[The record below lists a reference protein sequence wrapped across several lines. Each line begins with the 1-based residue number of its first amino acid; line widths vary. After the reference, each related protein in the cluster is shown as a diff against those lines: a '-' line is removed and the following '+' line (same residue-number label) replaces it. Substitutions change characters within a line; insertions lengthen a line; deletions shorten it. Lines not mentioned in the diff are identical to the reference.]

1 MDTSEYMPM
10 FLAEAQEHLQEL
22 NLAVVALEDDPTNQD
37 TVDGIFR
44 IAHSL
49 KGMSATMG
57 FSAIA
62 ELTHVMEDVFEVL
75 RQRADGL
82 HRDAITTVLACLD
95 GLQGAVDS
103 IEQNGSENLDPAA
116 LIEQLRALI
125 RERTPDQELERAGG
139 AIIPD
144 PDVVAAVRADGGR
157 ILYVKVTL
165 DPEVMMPAVRAHMV
179 FAALNVHGEMIGS
192 VPTPDAIENFE
203 GHEIEAWIVTEHEE
217 SELAKTATR
226 VSDVAAADVS
236 ELTSDDPAQVTPALS
251 AAATVEPAAEQSAPA
266 VAQPAAA
273 AQPPAA
279 AQPAAGTGP
288 APTETPAPA
297 AAAEPAAT
305 ASAADAKQAATGGA
319 GHSAAR
325 TVRVD
330 AERLDTLM
338 HLMGEL
344 VIHRTAVE
352 AYTANINSP
361 ELQHA
366 VQNLTRSSQS
376 LQSMVMQVRMIPVD
390 VVFMRFPRLVRD
402 LSNKLEKD
410 IELELV
416 GRETELDRTVVDSLG
431 DPLVHLVRNSLD
443 HGIESPDVR
452 EAAGKPRTGTLTIA
466 ARHAG
471 GSVVIEVR
479 DDGRGVDPQA
489 VARKAV
495 ERGLIDEETARH
507 IDTKQA
513 IELLFAPGFS
523 TAEVTSDI
531 SGRGVGMD
539 AVRTKIRE
547 LGGEVL
553 MESVPGQGT
562 SAQIRL
568 PLTLAIV
575 SALQVDVSG
584 APFAIPIDRVERTL
598 RLGEHTVRQIAGRR
612 VLSLEDGV
620 IPLLEGARTFGRAA
634 TDEHDLVVI
643 VRGEDKRIG
652 LTVDELVG
660 QRELVTRPLPAVVSD
675 GQPISGGA
683 VLADGQI
690 ALIVDC
696 DALATG
702 LSGHAVGRAAGA
714 ESSDASASEL
724 AVTR

>member
-1 MDTSEYMPM
+1 
-10 FLAEAQEHLQEL
+10 
-22 NLAVVALEDDPTNQD
+22 
-37 TVDGIFR
+37 
-44 IAHSL
+44 
-49 KGMSATMG
+49 
-57 FSAIA
+57 
-62 ELTHVMEDVFEVL
+62 
-75 RQRADGL
+75 
-82 HRDAITTVLACLD
+82 VLACLD
-95 GLQGAVDS
+95 GLQAAVDS
-103 IEQNGSENLDPAA
+103 IEQNGSENLDPAP

-125 RERTPDQELERAGG
+125 RDRTPDQALERAGG

-144 PDVVAAVRADGGR
+144 PAVVAAVRAQGGR

-179 FAALNVHGEMIGS
+179 FAALNAHGETIGS

-203 GHEIEAWIVTEHEE
+203 GYEIEAWIVSEHEE
-217 SELAKTATR
+217 VELAKTATR
-226 VSDVAAADVS
+226 VSDVASADVS
-236 ELTSDDPAQVTPALS
+236 ELL
-251 AAATVEPAAEQSAPA
+251 AE
-266 VAQPAAA
+266 VVV
-273 AQPPAA
+273 
-279 AQPAAGTGP
+279 
-288 APTETPAPA
+288 PAPA
-297 AAAEPAAT
+297 AAAASTETQAEGEPEALAPGDTQAPVEASAPAEVPGSDAAT
-305 ASAADAKQAATGGA
+305 SAAKQASAGA

-352 AYTANINSP
+352 AYTASINSP

-402 LSNKLEKD
+402 LSNKLDKD
-410 IELELV
+410 IELDLV
-416 GRETELDRTVVDSLG
+416 GRDTELDRTVVDSLG

-443 HGIESPDVR
+443 HGIEPPDVR

-479 DDGRGVDPQA
+479 DDGRGVDPEA

-495 ERGLIDEETARH
+495 ERGLIDAETAKH

-553 MESVPGQGT
+553 MDSIPGQGT

-584 APFAIPIDRVERTL
+584 ASFAIPLDRVERTL

-620 IPLLEGARTFGRAA
+620 IPLLEGAATFGRAA
-634 TDEHDLVVI
+634 TGEHDLVVI
-643 VRGEDKRIG
+643 VRGGDKRIG

-660 QRELVTRPLPAVVSD
+660 QRELVTRPLPPIVSE

-702 LSGHAVGRAAGA
+702 LSAHANRSPGSETTEPGASTLAA
-714 ESSDASASEL
+714 
-724 AVTR
+724 TR

>member
-22 NLAVVALEDDPTNQD
+22 NIAVVALEDDPANQE

-57 FSAIA
+57 FAAIA
-62 ELTHVMEDVFEVL
+62 ELTHVMEDVFELL
-75 RQRADGL
+75 RQRTGGL
-82 HRDAITTVLACLD
+82 SGEAITTVLACLD
-95 GLQGAVDS
+95 ALQESVES
-103 IEQNGSENLDPAA
+103 IESDGKENLDPAP
-116 LIEQLRALI
+116 LISKLRALI
-125 RERTPDQELERAGG
+125 RDRTPDQAVERAGG
-139 AIIPD
+139 AVVPD
-144 PDVVAAVRADGGR
+144 QAAVTAARESGGR
-157 ILYVKVTL
+157 ILHVNVKL

-179 FAALNVHGEMIGS
+179 FAALNDYGEMLGS
-192 VPTPDAIENFE
+192 IPSPDAVENFE
-203 GHEIEAWIVTEHEE
+203 GHEVDAWLVSDILEDDV
-217 SELAKTATR
+217 AAAARR
-226 VSDVAAADVS
+226 VSDVASVEVS
-236 ELTSDDPAQVTPALS
+236 EMQPD
-251 AAATVEPAAEQSAPA
+251 EPAPIRPLSPEPEPDEADAVSAPVGDPGA
-266 VAQPAAA
+266 PKAAA
-273 AQPPAA
+273 A
-279 AQPAAGTGP
+279 GGHTG
-288 APTETPAPA
+288 
-297 AAAEPAAT
+297 
-305 ASAADAKQAATGGA
+305 
-319 GHSAAR
+319 AR

-352 AYTANINSP
+352 AYTANISSP

-402 LSNKLEKD
+402 LSTKLGKD
-410 IELELV
+410 IELDLV
-416 GRETELDRTVVDSLG
+416 GRDTELDRTVVDSLG

-443 HGIESPDVR
+443 HGIEPPDVR
-452 EAAGKPRTGTLTIA
+452 IAAGKTRTGTLTIG

-479 DDGRGVDPQA
+479 DNGRGIDPQF
-489 VARKAV
+489 VANKAV
-495 ERGLIDEETARH
+495 ERGLIDAETAKH
-507 IDTKQA
+507 VDMKGA

-523 TAEVTSDI
+523 TAETTSDI

-539 AVRTKIRE
+539 AVRAKIRE

-553 MESVPGQGT
+553 MDSVLGQGT

-575 SALQVDVSG
+575 SALQVDVAG

-598 RLGEHTVRQIAGRR
+598 RLGEHTVRSIAGRR

-620 IPLLEGARTFGRAA
+620 IPLLEGAATFGRRS
-634 TDEHDLVVI
+634 TSVHDLVVI
-643 VRGEDKRIG
+643 VRGGDKRIG

-660 QRELVTRPLPAVVSD
+660 QRELVTRPLPPIVSE

-690 ALIVDC
+690 SLIVDC
-696 DALATG
+696 DALAVG
-702 LSGHAVGRAAGA
+702 LSQPPAAPVRNGSGDHDPA
-714 ESSDASASEL
+714 GSPL
-724 AVTR
+724 AVA

>member
-22 NLAVVALEDDPTNQD
+22 NLAVVALEDDPTNQE

-62 ELTHVMEDVFEVL
+62 ELTHVMEDVFEIL
-75 RQRADGL
+75 RQREGGL
-82 HRDAITTVLACLD
+82 HREAITSVLACLD

-103 IEQNGSENLDPAA
+103 IEQNGSENLDPAP

-144 PDVVAAVRADGGR
+144 PIVVAAVRAEGGR

-179 FAALNVHGEMIGS
+179 FAALNGHGEMIGS

-203 GHEIEAWIVTEHEE
+203 GYEIEAWIVSEHEE
-217 SELAKTATR
+217 AELAKTATR
-226 VSDVAAADVS
+226 VSDVASADVS
-236 ELTSDDPAQVTPALS
+236 ELAEEKPEASTTAATAADPDAELEPETSAGENTPA
-251 AAATVEPAAEQSAPA
+251 AVEAPVATDA
-266 VAQPAAA
+266 
-273 AQPPAA
+273 
-279 AQPAAGTGP
+279 
-288 APTETPAPA
+288 APA
-297 AAAEPAAT
+297 ATSAAT
-305 ASAADAKQAATGGA
+305 QASAGA

-410 IELELV
+410 IELDLV

-443 HGIESPDVR
+443 HGIEPPDVR

-479 DDGRGVDPQA
+479 DDGRGVDPEA

-495 ERGLIDEETARH
+495 ERGLIDAEAAKH
-507 IDTKQA
+507 IDAKQA

-584 APFAIPIDRVERTL
+584 APFAIPLDRVERTL

-620 IPLLEGARTFGRAA
+620 IPLLEGAATFGRAA

-643 VRGEDKRIG
+643 VRGGDKRIG

-660 QRELVTRPLPAVVSD
+660 QRELVTRPLPPVVSD

-702 LSGHAVGRAAGA
+702 LSGHLNRAPGAETTDAGA
-714 ESSDASASEL
+714 AAL

>member
-22 NLAVVALEDDPTNQD
+22 NLAVVALEDDPTNQE

-62 ELTHVMEDVFEVL
+62 ELTHVMEDVFEIL
-75 RQRADGL
+75 RQREGGL
-82 HRDAITTVLACLD
+82 HREAITTVLACLD

-103 IEQNGSENLDPAA
+103 IEQNGSENLDPAP

-125 RERTPDQELERAGG
+125 RDRTPDQALERAGG

-144 PDVVAAVRADGGR
+144 PTVVAAVRAQGGR

-179 FAALNVHGEMIGS
+179 FAALNAHGETIGS

-203 GHEIEAWIVTEHEE
+203 GYEIEAWIVSEHEE
-217 SELAKTATR
+217 AELAKTATR
-226 VSDVAAADVS
+226 VSDVASADVS
-236 ELTSDDPAQVTPALS
+236 ELPADAVA
-251 AAATVEPAAEQSAPA
+251 VAPA
-266 VAQPAAA
+266 VPAETEAGANVEPETSAA
-273 AQPPAA
+273 TDSQ
-279 AQPAAGTGP
+279 
-288 APTETPAPA
+288 APVEVAPA
-297 AAAEPAAT
+297 DPVAGGAAT
-305 ASAADAKQAATGGA
+305 SAATQASAGG

-402 LSNKLEKD
+402 LSNKLDKD
-410 IELELV
+410 IELDLV

-443 HGIESPDVR
+443 HGIEPPDVR

-479 DDGRGVDPQA
+479 DDGRGVDPEA

-495 ERGLIDEETARH
+495 ERGLIDAETAKH

-553 MESVPGQGT
+553 MDSIPGQGT

-584 APFAIPIDRVERTL
+584 APFAIPLDRVERTL

-620 IPLLEGARTFGRAA
+620 IPLLEGAATFGRAA
-634 TDEHDLVVI
+634 TGEHDLVVI
-643 VRGEDKRIG
+643 VRGGDKRIG

-660 QRELVTRPLPAVVSD
+660 QRELVTRPLPPVVSD

-702 LSGHAVGRAAGA
+702 LSAHANRGPGN
-714 ESSDASASEL
+714 ETTDPGASAL
-724 AVTR
+724 AASR

>member
-22 NLAVVALEDDPTNQD
+22 NLAVVALEDDPSNQE

-49 KGMSATMG
+49 KCMSATMG

-62 ELTHVMEDVFEVL
+62 ELTHVMEDVFELL
-75 RQRADGL
+75 RQRAGGL
-82 HRDAITTVLACLD
+82 HEEAITTVLACLD
-95 GLQGAVDS
+95 ALQGAVDS
-103 IEQNGSENLDPAA
+103 IEQNGSENLDPKP
-116 LIEQLRALI
+116 LIEQLRELI
-125 RERTPDQELERAGG
+125 RDRTPEQEVERAGG
-139 AIIPD
+139 VQIPD
-144 PDVVAAVRADGGR
+144 PVVVAAVREAGGR

-165 DPEVMMPAVRAHMV
+165 DSEVMMPAVRAHMV
-179 FAALNVHGEMIGS
+179 FAALNSHGETIGS
-192 VPTPDAIENFE
+192 VPTPDGIENFE
-203 GHEIEAWIVTEHEE
+203 GFEIEAWVVSEHEE
-217 SELAKTATR
+217 VELAKSATR
-226 VSDVAAADVS
+226 VSDVASVDVS
-236 ELTSDDPAQVTPALS
+236 EM
-251 AAATVEPAAEQSAPA
+251 VEDQPRSAPA
-266 VAQPAAA
+266 DSDDADAPHGLSSATEATDDTPAEVAVPDAATPQQPK
-273 AQPPAA
+273 
-279 AQPAAGTGP
+279 AAG
-288 APTETPAPA
+288 
-297 AAAEPAAT
+297 
-305 ASAADAKQAATGGA
+305 ASPSG

-352 AYTANINSP
+352 AYTASINSP

-402 LSNKLEKD
+402 LSTKLGKD
-410 IELELV
+410 IELDLV

-443 HGIESPDVR
+443 HGIEPPDVR
-452 EAAGKPRTGTLTIA
+452 VAAGKPRTGTLTIA

-479 DDGRGVDPQA
+479 DDGRGIDPEA
-489 VARKAV
+489 IARKAV
-495 ERGLIDEETARH
+495 ERGLIDAEAAKH
-507 IDTKQA
+507 IDTKGA

-553 MESVPGQGT
+553 MDSVPGQGS

-575 SALQVDVSG
+575 SALQVDVAG

-620 IPLLEGARTFGRAA
+620 IPLLEGAETFGRTAS
-634 TDEHDLVVI
+634 DEHDLGVI
-643 VRGEDKRIG
+643 VRGQDKRIG

-660 QRELVTRPLPAVVSD
+660 QRELVTRPLPAIVSE
-675 GQPISGGA
+675 GQPVSGGA

-696 DALATG
+696 DALAAG
-702 LSGHAVGRAAGA
+702 LGAQAGNRPA
-714 ESSDASASEL
+714 TADASESGSSQL
-724 AVTR
+724 AVAR

>member
-22 NLAVVALEDDPTNQD
+22 NLAVVALEDDPANQE

-62 ELTHVMEDVFEVL
+62 ELTHVMEDVFELL
-75 RQRADGL
+75 RQRAGGL
-82 HRDAITTVLACLD
+82 QKDAITTVLACLD
-95 GLQGAVDS
+95 ALQGAVDS
-103 IEQNGSENLDPAA
+103 IERSGSEDLDPKP
-116 LIEQLRALI
+116 LIEQLRELI
-125 RERTPDQELERAGG
+125 RDRTPDQEVERAGG
-139 AIIPD
+139 ILIPD
-144 PDVVAAVRADGGR
+144 PTVVAAVREAGGR
-157 ILYVKVTL
+157 ILHVRVTL
-165 DPEVMMPAVRAHMV
+165 DADVQMPAVRAHMV
-179 FAALNVHGEMIGS
+179 FAALNNHGETIGS
-192 VPTPDAIENFE
+192 IPTPDGIENFE
-203 GHEIEAWIVTEHEE
+203 GHTIEAWIVSDHEE
-217 SELAKTATR
+217 SELARAATR
-226 VSDVAAADVS
+226 VSDVASADVG
-236 ELTSDDPAQVTPALS
+236 ELALDAKPTEVSDVPASSVPAG
-251 AAATVEPAAEQSAPA
+251 TDEHQSAPEA
-266 VAQPAAA
+266 VVVAEPDSDPSQPQAAKAAA
-273 AQPPAA
+273 A
-279 AQPAAGTGP
+279 AGL
-288 APTETPAPA
+288 
-297 AAAEPAAT
+297 
-305 ASAADAKQAATGGA
+305 SA

-352 AYTANINSP
+352 AYTASIASP

-402 LSNKLEKD
+402 LSTKLGKD
-410 IELELV
+410 IELDLV

-443 HGIESPDVR
+443 HGIESPEER
-452 EAAGKPRTGTLTIA
+452 AAAGKPRTGTLTIA

-495 ERGLIDEETARH
+495 ERGLIDAEAAKH
-507 IDTKQA
+507 IDTKGA
-513 IELLFAPGFS
+513 IELLFTAGFS

-553 MESVPGQGT
+553 MDSVPGQGT

-575 SALQVDVSG
+575 SALQVDVAG

-620 IPLLEGARTFGRAA
+620 IPLLEGSTTFGRRAD
-634 TDEHDLVVI
+634 DEHDLVVI
-643 VRGEDKRIG
+643 VRGQDKRIG

-660 QRELVTRPLPAVVSD
+660 QRELVTRPLPTVVSE
-675 GQPISGGA
+675 GQPVSGGA

-696 DALATG
+696 DALAAGIGSQPT
-702 LSGHAVGRAAGA
+702 ARASTADTTKAG
-714 ESSDASASEL
+714 DAAL
-724 AVTR
+724 AAAR

>member
-22 NLAVVALEDDPTNQD
+22 NLAVVALEDDPANQE

-62 ELTHVMEDVFEVL
+62 ELTHVMEDVFELL
-75 RQRADGL
+75 RQRAGGL
-82 HRDAITTVLACLD
+82 QKDAITTVLACLD
-95 GLQGAVDS
+95 ALQGAVDS
-103 IEQNGSENLDPAA
+103 IERSGSENLDPKP
-116 LIEQLRALI
+116 LIEQLRELI
-125 RERTPDQELERAGG
+125 RDRTPEQEVERAGG
-139 AIIPD
+139 VLVPD
-144 PDVVAAVRADGGR
+144 PVVVAAVREAGGR
-157 ILYVKVTL
+157 ILHVQVTL
-165 DPEVMMPAVRAHMV
+165 DADVQMPAVRAHMV
-179 FAALNVHGEMIGS
+179 FAALNNHGETIGS
-192 VPTPDAIENFE
+192 IPTPDAIENFE
-203 GHEIEAWIVTEHEE
+203 GHEIEAWIVSTVEE
-217 SELAKTATR
+217 AELAKAATR
-226 VSDVAAADVS
+226 VSDVASVDVGELAEDAEPVELFDSVASSVPAGTDEHPSAAKDAEPVAD
-236 ELTSDDPAQVTPALS
+236 SDADPAQP
-251 AAATVEPAAEQSAPA
+251 
-266 VAQPAAA
+266 
-273 AQPPAA
+273 
-279 AQPAAGTGP
+279 
-288 APTETPAPA
+288 
-297 AAAEPAAT
+297 
-305 ASAADAKQAATGGA
+305 QAAKAGAGLAA

-352 AYTANINSP
+352 AYTASINSP

-402 LSNKLEKD
+402 LSTKLGKD
-410 IELELV
+410 IELDLV

-443 HGIESPDVR
+443 HGIESPEERV
-452 EAAGKPRTGTLTIA
+452 AAGKPRTGTLTIA

-495 ERGLIDEETARH
+495 ERGLIDAEAAKH
-507 IDTKQA
+507 IDTKGA
-513 IELLFAPGFS
+513 VELLFTAGFS

-553 MESVPGQGT
+553 MDSVPGQGT

-575 SALQVDVSG
+575 SALQVDVAG

-620 IPLLEGARTFGRAA
+620 IPLLEGATIFGRKA
-634 TDEHDLVVI
+634 EGQHDLVVI
-643 VRGEDKRIG
+643 VRGHDKRIG

-660 QRELVTRPLPAVVSD
+660 QRELVTRPLPTIVSE
-675 GQPISGGA
+675 GQPVSGGA

-696 DALATG
+696 DALAAGLGGQSQGRGGAADTG
-702 LSGHAVGRAAGA
+702 GR
-714 ESSDASASEL
+714 SDAAL
-724 AVTR
+724 AAAR

>member
-22 NLAVVALEDDPTNQD
+22 NLAVVALEDDPSNQD

-57 FSAIA
+57 FAAIA
-62 ELTHVMEDVFEVL
+62 ELTHVMEDVFELL
-75 RQRADGL
+75 RQRAGGL
-82 HRDAITTVLACLD
+82 HREAITTVLACID
-95 GLQGAVDS
+95 ALQAAVDS
-103 IEQNGSENLDPAA
+103 IEADGKENLDPEP

-125 RERTPDQELERAGG
+125 RDRTPEQAVERAGG
-139 AIIPD
+139 AEIPD
-144 PDVVAAVRADGGR
+144 PAAVAAVREAGGR
-157 ILYVKVTL
+157 ILHVHVRL

-179 FAALNVHGEMIGS
+179 FAALGDHGEAIGS
-192 VPTPDAIENFE
+192 IPAPDAIENFA
-203 GHEIEAWIVTEHEE
+203 GHELDAWIVTDHDER
-217 SELAKTATR
+217 ELARSASR
-226 VSDVAAADVS
+226 VSDVAEVDVNELVSDSEPQQSTPLSSARPADAELEASVAAQEAPVS
-236 ELTSDDPAQVTPALS
+236 GP
-251 AAATVEPAAEQSAPA
+251 APA
-266 VAQPAAA
+266 RTG
-273 AQPPAA
+273 
-279 AQPAAGTGP
+279 PAAG
-288 APTETPAPA
+288 
-297 AAAEPAAT
+297 
-305 ASAADAKQAATGGA
+305 
-319 GHSAAR
+319 GHAAAR

-352 AYTANINSP
+352 AYTASINSP

-402 LSNKLEKD
+402 LSTKLGKD
-410 IELELV
+410 IELELI

-443 HGIESPDVR
+443 HGIEPPEVR
-452 EAAGKPRTGTLTIA
+452 VAAGKPRTGTLTIA

-479 DDGRGVDPQA
+479 DDGRGVDPEA

-495 ERGLIDEETARH
+495 ERGLIDAEAARH
-507 IDTKQA
+507 IDTKGA

-575 SALQVDVSG
+575 SALQVDVAG

-598 RLGEHTVRQIAGRR
+598 RLGEHPVRQVAGRR

-620 IPLLEGARTFGRAA
+620 LPLLEGATTFGRPAIA
-634 TDEHDLVVI
+634 EHDLVVI
-643 VRGEDKRIG
+643 VRGGDKRIG

-660 QRELVTRPLPAVVSD
+660 QRELVTRPLPQVVSE
-675 GQPISGGA
+675 GQPVSGGA

-696 DALATG
+696 DALASG
-702 LSGHAVGRAAGA
+702 LAQASTKNDQELVRA
-714 ESSDASASEL
+714 
-724 AVTR
+724 

>member
-75 RQRADGL
+75 RQREGGL
-82 HRDAITTVLACLD
+82 HREAITTVLACLD
-95 GLQGAVDS
+95 GLQAAVES

-125 RERTPDQELERAGG
+125 RDRTPEQALERAGG

-144 PDVVAAVRADGGR
+144 PDVVAAVRAAGGR

-165 DPEVMMPAVRAHMV
+165 DPEVLMPAVRAHMV
-179 FAALNVHGEMIGS
+179 FAALTSHGEMIGS
-192 VPTPDAIENFE
+192 IPTPEAIENFE
-203 GHEIEAWIVTEHEE
+203 GYEIEAWIVSEHEE
-217 SELAKTATR
+217 AELAKTATR
-226 VSDVAAADVS
+226 VSDVAGADVS
-236 ELTSDDPAQVTPALS
+236 EL
-251 AAATVEPAAEQSAPA
+251 AAEE
-266 VAQPAAA
+266 QPAAA
-273 AQPPAA
+273 ETDPTSVAVPVTVEAATAAANEEAAPAAPVTAETAAPTESTAAAAA
-279 AQPAAGTGP
+279 AQ
-288 APTETPAPA
+288 
-297 AAAEPAAT
+297 
-305 ASAADAKQAATGGA
+305 QAATGA

-352 AYTANINSP
+352 AYTANISSP

-402 LSNKLEKD
+402 LSNKLGKD
-410 IELELV
+410 IELDLV

-443 HGIESPDVR
+443 HGIEPPDVR

-479 DDGRGVDPQA
+479 DDGRGVDPEA

-495 ERGLIDEETARH
+495 ERGLIDAETAKH

-553 MESVPGQGT
+553 MDSVPGQGT

-598 RLGEHTVRQIAGRR
+598 RIGEHTVRQIAGRR

-620 IPLLEGARTFGRAA
+620 IPLLEGSTTFGRAA

-643 VRGEDKRIG
+643 VRGDDKRIG

-660 QRELVTRPLPAVVSD
+660 QRELVTRPLPPVVSD

-696 DALATG
+696 DALAIG
-702 LSGHAVGRAAGA
+702 LSGPSLKRAAGA
-714 ESSDASASEL
+714 ETTNPGAAAL
-724 AVTR
+724 VAAR

>member
-22 NLAVVALEDDPTNQD
+22 NIAVVALEDDPANQE

-57 FSAIA
+57 FAAIA
-62 ELTHVMEDVFEVL
+62 ELTHVMEDVFELL
-75 RQRADGL
+75 RQRTGGL
-82 HRDAITTVLACLD
+82 SGEAITTVLACLD
-95 GLQGAVDS
+95 ALQESVES
-103 IEQNGSENLDPAA
+103 IESDGKENLDPAP
-116 LIEQLRALI
+116 LISKLRALI
-125 RERTPDQELERAGG
+125 RDRTPDQAVERAGG
-139 AIIPD
+139 AVVPD
-144 PDVVAAVRADGGR
+144 QAAVVAAREAGGR
-157 ILYVKVTL
+157 ILHVSVKL

-179 FAALNVHGEMIGS
+179 FAALNDYGEMLGS
-192 VPTPDAIENFE
+192 IPSPDAVENFE
-203 GHEIEAWIVTEHEE
+203 GHEVDAWLVSDILEDDV
-217 SELAKTATR
+217 AAAARR
-226 VSDVAAADVS
+226 VSDVASV
-236 ELTSDDPAQVTPALS
+236 EVTEMEPD
-251 AAATVEPAAEQSAPA
+251 EPAPIRPLSPEPDETDAASAPA
-266 VAQPAAA
+266 GDAGAPKAAA
-273 AQPPAA
+273 V
-279 AQPAAGTGP
+279 GGHTG
-288 APTETPAPA
+288 
-297 AAAEPAAT
+297 
-305 ASAADAKQAATGGA
+305 
-319 GHSAAR
+319 AR

-402 LSNKLEKD
+402 LSTKLGKD
-410 IELELV
+410 IELDLV
-416 GRETELDRTVVDSLG
+416 GRDTELDRTVVDSLG

-443 HGIESPDVR
+443 HGIEPPDVR
-452 EAAGKPRTGTLTIA
+452 IAAGKTRTGTLTIG

-479 DDGRGVDPQA
+479 DNGRGIDPQF
-489 VARKAV
+489 VANKAV
-495 ERGLIDEETARH
+495 ERGLIDAETAKH
-507 IDTKQA
+507 VDMKGA

-523 TAEVTSDI
+523 TAETTSDI

-539 AVRTKIRE
+539 AVRAKIRE

-553 MESVPGQGT
+553 MDSVLGQGT

-575 SALQVDVSG
+575 SALQVDVAG

-598 RLGEHTVRQIAGRR
+598 RLGEHTVRSIAGRR

-620 IPLLEGARTFGRAA
+620 IPLLEGAATFGRRS
-634 TDEHDLVVI
+634 TGVHDLVVI
-643 VRGEDKRIG
+643 VRGGDKRIG

-660 QRELVTRPLPAVVSD
+660 QRELVTRPLPPIVSE

-690 ALIVDC
+690 SLIVDC
-696 DALATG
+696 DALAVG
-702 LSGHAVGRAAGA
+702 LSEPRAAPGRNG
-714 ESSDASASEL
+714 SGDHDAAGSPL
-724 AVTR
+724 AVA